1 MSLIKKTLS
10 LSTLLMLT
18 SGAFAATTAASSPTT
33 PQFIAAGEKK
43 CKNDTKCWR
52 EFALLQRSQ
61 AQTQTGLYWMKVELR
76 HKNGQGKAEAKATA
90 PCKENDLACWKNF
103 AEVASTANAA
113 LTALYKI
120 DDPEGVGH

>member
-1 MSLIKKTLS
+1 MNLIKKTLNFF
-10 LSTLLMLT
+10 TLLMLT
-18 SGAFAATTAASSPTT
+18 SGAFAATTTAASPTAQ
-33 PQFIAAGEKK
+33 QFIAAGEKT
-43 CKNDTKCWR
+43 CKSDTKCWR

-61 AQTQTGLYWMKVELR
+61 AQTQAGLYWMKVEQR

-103 AEVASTANAA
+103 AEVASTTNAA